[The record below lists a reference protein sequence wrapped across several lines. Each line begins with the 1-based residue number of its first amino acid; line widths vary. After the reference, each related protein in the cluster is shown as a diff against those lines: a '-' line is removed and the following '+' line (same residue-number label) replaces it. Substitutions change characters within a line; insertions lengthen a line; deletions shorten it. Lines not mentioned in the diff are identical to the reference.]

1 MHVCILTTTYP
12 MENKTPIT
20 FWHFEGYFMLKIIST
35 IIITTNNMTPPV
47 IGIPHSFANFHL
59 SASDV
64 DVVFTNGSKDFI
76 NN

>member
-1 MHVCILTTTYP
+1 
-12 MENKTPIT
+12 
-20 FWHFEGYFMLKIIST
+20 MLKIINT